1 MTSVHAHSQ
10 KASKSIKNHHS
21 KNAFSRGLSVK
32 TKMLLK
38 ETKNLNLKRKYIDLL
53 KYSTLGNKLVHFY
66 ANKYIKFAEVKLN

>member
-1 MTSVHAHSQ
+1 
-10 KASKSIKNHHS
+10 
-21 KNAFSRGLSVK
+21 
-32 TKMLLK
+32 MLLK